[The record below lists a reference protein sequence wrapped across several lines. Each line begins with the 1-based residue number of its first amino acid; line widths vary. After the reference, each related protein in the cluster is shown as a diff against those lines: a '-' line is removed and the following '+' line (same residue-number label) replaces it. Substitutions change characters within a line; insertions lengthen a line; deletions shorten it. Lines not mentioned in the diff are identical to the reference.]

1 LDDDIDGLIMWA
13 KYIFLVMMD
22 RWVH

>member
-1 LDDDIDGLIMWA
+1 LDDDIDGLIIWA
-13 KYIFLVMMD
+13 KYVFLVMMD

>member
-13 KYIFLVMMD
+13 KYVFLVMMD